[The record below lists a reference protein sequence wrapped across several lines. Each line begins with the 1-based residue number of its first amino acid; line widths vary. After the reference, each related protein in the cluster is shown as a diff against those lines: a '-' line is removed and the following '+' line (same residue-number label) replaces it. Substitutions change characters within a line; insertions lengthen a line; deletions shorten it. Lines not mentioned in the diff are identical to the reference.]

1 VTDGESLG
9 ALFGRVRAGDQHAA
23 TELVR
28 RYEPALRRLVRLR
41 LRDRQLRRL
50 LDSADVGQAV
60 LLHFLVRVA
69 SGEYEC
75 YTPEQVL
82 KLLATM
88 ARRHLVNLALR
99 EQAAKRDYR
108 RLATVPVEECAVAAR
123 GSSPSQHV
131 AAQELLNKARLL
143 LTPDERR
150 LLELAYVC
158 HLTRRHAAASRF
170 ATDAFRAE
178 PKGADDL
185 RAGHRYNAACYAALA
200 GAGKGDDAPKD
211 DNDRAALRAQ
221 ALGWLRA
228 DVAAWTKVLDGGN
241 PQACATVQA
250 TMRHWQGDPDLVS
263 IRHPWSLLR
272 LPADERRPWQ
282 KLWADVDELL
292 KKASKAG
299 M

>member
-1 VTDGESLG
+1 LG

-60 LLHFLVRVA
+60 LLHFLLRVA

-88 ARRHLVNLALR
+88 ARRHLVNVALR

-131 AAQELLNKARLL
+131 AAQELLTKARLL

-150 LLELAYVC
+150 LLELRQ
-158 HLTRRHAAASRF
+158 HGHAW
-170 ATDAFRAE
+170 
-178 PKGADDL
+178 GAIA
-185 RAGHRYNAACYAALA
+185 RMVG
-200 GAGKGDDAPKD
+200 GTPE
-211 DNDRAALRAQ
+211 ALRKHLAR
-221 ALGWLRA
+221 AMERVASELG
-228 DVAAWTKVLDGGN
+228 LDG
-241 PQACATVQA
+241 TF
-250 TMRHWQGDPDLVS
+250 HD
-263 IRHPWSLLR
+263 
-272 LPADERRPWQ
+272 
-282 KLWADVDELL
+282 
-292 KKASKAG
+292 
-299 M
+299 